1 MKKTYRYYGMMLVAI
16 FMAIG
21 MAACGDDKDDD
32 SDNGN
37 KDTRIDQVIPSDIRK
52 QVAKYIPIY
61 DGKTP
66 PNVEG
71 VYVMSPPMIVFDSTD
86 NYDVGDSNFAD
97 LFLNFRNQN
106 MSNNT
111 IDFKEKQSTSVDTA
125 SGAFISG
132 EGNNFSV
139 YFNTTGTWESIT
151 YKTALVVSG
160 TKTSS
165 GISNI
170 YYAFIMTDKK
180 NDVNNEVMDVGD
192 FRVFKDGDGL
202 AEIST
207 WPAGTRGEAFGMK
220 PMTFTSSWNPQY

>member
-1 MKKTYRYYGMMLVAI
+1 
-16 FMAIG
+16 MAIG